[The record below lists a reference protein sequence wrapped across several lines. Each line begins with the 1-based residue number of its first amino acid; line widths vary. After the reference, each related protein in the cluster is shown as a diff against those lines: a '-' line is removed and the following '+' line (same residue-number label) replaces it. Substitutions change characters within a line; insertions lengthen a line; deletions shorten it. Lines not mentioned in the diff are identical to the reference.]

1 MKIKKLA
8 FLLCLSVFLSAC
20 SSLKF
25 WEDENRSTEKG
36 AQTTDGMVV
45 EDLDDEDEVVESS
58 TDPRELEDYDES
70 VRMRKLWRSSVG
82 KGQKAFSASLQPVIF
97 GQHIFSAD
105 PEGVVSAF
113 TLNDGDRSWRTK
125 LDTAL
130 TGGVGGGADLIL
142 VGSRDGEV
150 IALARDTGEERW
162 RASLTSEVLAPPAV
176 TGDLAI
182 VQTQDGKIHALSASS
197 GELIWRYV
205 AEMPVLTL
213 RGTGAPVVLDNMV
226 VAGFASGK
234 VVALNLASGG
244 LLWESK
250 LAAGEGKTELE
261 RMVDV
266 NTPVLVGDIVYA
278 TSYQGK
284 VGSLSRGAG
293 RELWSHSNSSYRA
306 PAYRS
311 GRLYVVDTDDKI
323 YSYQA
328 SGGRQLWLNEDFLRR
343 KLTQPLALENH
354 LAVAD
359 REGYL
364 HILTTED
371 GRVVGRQKVDG
382 DGVSVAMIA
391 GKVAGEVDK
400 DSGQGRNY
408 KESFFVLDNSGDLTA
423 YQLEIEDSK

>member
-1 MKIKKLA
+1 MMKKLA
-8 FLLCLSVFLSAC
+8 FLLCLSVLLSAC

-25 WEDENRSTEKG
+25 WEDESSSTPEG
-36 AQTTDGMVV
+36 GGTTDTIAA
-45 EDLDDEDEVVESS
+45 EEIEDENEDSDIS
-58 TDPRELEDYDES
+58 LEPKELEDYDET
-70 VRMRKLWRSSVG
+70 VRIRKLWRSSVG
-82 KGQKAFSASLQPVIF
+82 EGQEAFSASLQPAIF

-113 TLNDGDRSWRTK
+113 TLNDGDRIWRTK

-130 TGGVGGGADLIL
+130 TAGVGVGADLVL

-150 IALARDTGEERW
+150 IALAADTGEERW
-162 RASLTSEVLAPPAV
+162 RAALTSEVLAPPAA
-176 TGDLAI
+176 TGALVVA
-182 VQTQDGKIHALSASS
+182 QTQDGKIHGLSPSS

-205 AEMPVLTL
+205 AELPVLTL
-213 RGTGAPVVLDNMV
+213 RGTGSPVIADNMV
-226 VAGFASGK
+226 VVGFASGK
-234 VVALNLASGG
+234 LVALNLASGG

-250 LAAGEGKTELE
+250 LVTGEGKTELE

-284 VGSLSRGAG
+284 LGALSRGAG
-293 RELWSHSNSSYRA
+293 RELWTHSSSSYRA
-306 PAYRS
+306 PSYRT
-311 GRLYVVDTDDKI
+311 GRLYVVDTEDKV

-328 SGGRQLWLNEDFLRR
+328 SGGRELWVNEEFMRR
-343 KLTQPLALENH
+343 KLTEPLALENH

-364 HILTTED
+364 HILATDD
-371 GRVVGRQKVDG
+371 GRIVGREKVDG

-400 DSGQGRNY
+400 DSGQESDY
-408 KESFFVLDNSGDLTA
+408 QESFFVLDNSGDLTA
-423 YQLEIEDSK
+423 YQLELEDSE